1 MCVYL
6 IIVLVILYVSI
17 AVWNLDTSSSVTYS
31 LHLLYNFILVVSQLG
46 LLNDNTETVGIISS
60 VISCVVG

>member
-1 MCVYL
+1 M
-6 IIVLVILYVSI
+6 LVILYVSI

-31 LHLLYNFILVVSQLG
+31 LHLLYNFILVVSQL
-46 LLNDNTETVGIISS
+46 LNDNTETVGIISS

>member
-31 LHLLYNFILVVSQLG
+31 LHLLYNFILVVSQL
-46 LLNDNTETVGIISS
+46 LNDNTETVGIISS

>member
-1 MCVYL
+1 
-6 IIVLVILYVSI
+6 VLVILYVSI

-31 LHLLYNFILVVSQLG
+31 LHLLYNFILVVSQL
-46 LLNDNTETVGIISS
+46 LNDNTETVGIISS